1 MRGKKTFNTPQ
12 GAPNHAESVDLSSK
26 GISKRK
32 FLADSKA
39 ILVTGEVTA
48 CFTRK
53 GRHTSVN

>member
-26 GISKRK
+26 GISKGK

-39 ILVTGEVTA
+39 IQSY
-48 CFTRK
+48 
-53 GRHTSVN
+53 GRGNCMRYKERPAYVS

>member
-26 GISKRK
+26 GLSKGK

-39 ILVTGEVTA
+39 IQSY
-48 CFTRK
+48 
-53 GRHTSVN
+53 GRGYCMLYKERPAYIS

>member
-26 GISKRK
+26 GISKGK

-39 ILVTGEVTA
+39 IQSYG
-48 CFTRK
+48 
-53 GRHTSVN
+53 

>member
-1 MRGKKTFNTPQ
+1 MRGKKTFNTPE

-39 ILVTGEVTA
+39 IQSY
-48 CFTRK
+48 
-53 GRHTSVN
+53 GRGYCMLYKERPAYIS

>member
-1 MRGKKTFNTPQ
+1 MRGKKTFDTPQ

-26 GISKRK
+26 GLSKGK
-32 FLADSKA
+32 FLADCKA
-39 ILVTGEVTA
+39 IQSYGRA

>member
-26 GISKRK
+26 GIRKGK

-39 ILVTGEVTA
+39 IQSY
-48 CFTRK
+48 
-53 GRHTSVN
+53 GRGYCMLYKERPAYIS

>member
-32 FLADSKA
+32 FLADFKA
-39 ILVTGEVTA
+39 IQSY
-48 CFTRK
+48 
-53 GRHTSVN
+53 GRGYCMLYKERSAYIS